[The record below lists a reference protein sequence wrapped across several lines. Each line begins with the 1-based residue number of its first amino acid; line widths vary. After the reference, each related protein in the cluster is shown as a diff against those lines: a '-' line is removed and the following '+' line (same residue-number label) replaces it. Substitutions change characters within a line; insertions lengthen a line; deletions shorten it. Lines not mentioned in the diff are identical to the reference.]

1 MKILVLNGP
10 NLNLLGKREPGIY
23 GVLGLKEIE
32 NKARELATELGVEVD
47 FKQSNHEGQLID
59 WLHQTPGKF
68 DAVVFNPGAFAHYS
82 IALRDA
88 VSSVPVPV
96 VEVHI
101 SNIHARE
108 EIRKQLVI
116 APVAAGCISGFG
128 VSCYLLGLRAAV
140 EIAGAKI

>member
-23 GVLGLKEIE
+23 GSKTLADIQLEISH
-32 NKARELATELGVEVD
+32 LADSLDVDVD
-47 FKQSNHEGQLID
+47 FKQSNHEGQLVD
-59 WLHQTPGKF
+59 WLQQAQNHYKG
-68 DAVVFNPGAFAHYS
+68 VILNPGAYGHYS

-88 VSSVPVPV
+88 ISSISIPV

-108 EIRKQLVI
+108 DFRKNSVI
-116 APVAAGCISGFG
+116 SPVTAGQISGFG
-128 VSCYLLGLRAAV
+128 ISGYLLGLRAIT
-140 EIAGAKI
+140 EMTK